1 MSAGMNTDDAIGRS
15 AMNKALWRIIPLILT
30 AYLFAYVDRV
40 KVGFAAATMNA
51 YLAFS
56 TVAVAVSMLI
66 SSAWAEALH
75 VRELA
80 VGAAAINTM
89 SQIGAFVTPFAW
101 GAAKD
106 ATGNFDAGLIGITLM
121 MVANAAL
128 ILLLR
133 QQIRGRTL
141 RPATA

>member
-1 MSAGMNTDDAIGRS
+1 MTISTNTSGTTAAAASADAIGRS

-30 AYLFAYVDRV
+30 AYL
-40 KVGFAAATMNA
+40 
-51 YLAFS
+51 AFS
-56 TVAVAVSMLI
+56 TVAFAVSMLI

-80 VGAAAINTM
+80 IGAAAINTL

-106 ATGNFDAGLIGITLM
+106 ATGSFDAGLIGITLM
-121 MVANAAL
+121 MLANAAL

>member
-1 MSAGMNTDDAIGRS
+1 MAASLFTIWIAPS
-15 AMNKALWRIIPLILT
+15 PLL
-30 AYLFAYVDRV
+30 
-40 KVGFAAATMNA
+40 VGIA

-56 TVAVAVSMLI
+56 TVAFAVSMLI

-80 VGAAAINTM
+80 IGAAAINTL

-106 ATGNFDAGLIGITLM
+106 ATGMAAGKREAMRELM
-121 MVANAAL
+121 GSTEYQEL
-128 ILLLR
+128 ILK
-133 QQIRGRTL
+133 
-141 RPATA
+141 